1 MAAERWAQRNGFTP
15 DQLTEFG
22 HLMGMVC
29 STFIAKG
36 KLTALKE
43 IDSGSFGKIYST
55 TYDGVPGI
63 FPTCCTCRC
72 LQLFLCGSLPLLAV
86 DVTFG
91 IATVQWL

>member
-15 DQLTEFG
+15 DQFTEFG
-22 HLMGMVC
+22 HLMVMVC

-63 FPTCCTCRC
+63 LSCLHSVACNISFPPRNLC
-72 LQLFLCGSLPLLAV
+72 LRL
-86 DVTFG
+86 T
-91 IATVQWL
+91 